1 MSIPDRIS
9 DWVTSRPR
17 WLRVL
22 RVLVV
27 FFVPTLVCAAPVRV
41 AVLTTTAVRTSNDA
55 GLLVGAAEGLTD
67 AEALVAVDAI
77 SMFDPDS
84 AEDAIEVAVSAAE
97 KAFDE
102 LALLRAVELGERA
115 VGLSVMLGNPEALP
129 RAFTVLLQA
138 RLAVG
143 DKPGALR
150 TAQLWHRVQSPPAFD
165 AQRAPPT
172 LREMM
177 QTAAKPAPMTGALR
191 IEAAVPGLV
200 RLDGRPVGISP
211 VFVDNLATGVHLISV
226 EAFGHQRWL
235 RTIDVPAAVGVSVV
249 ARPRSAARRRLL
261 EDLHGLLPDE
271 LARDVAGRGLQDVRA
286 LFAADQAVLIEARD
300 GRAIGSLFDLQAAR
314 RVRSARVELDGD
326 PIAAGRAL
334 IAQLYSG
341 LDPRAPGLAA
351 PAEPPPVDD
360 SSPYYTR
367 WWFWPAVAGATI
379 AAVALP
385 LALSSDEGGGLDRVD
400 GAGALIIRF

>member
-1 MSIPDRIS
+1 M
-9 DWVTSRPR
+9 
-17 WLRVL
+17 L
-22 RVLVV
+22 
-27 FFVPTLVCAAPVRV
+27 TLVWSASGWAAPVRV

-55 GLLVGAAEGLTD
+55 GLLFGAAEALTAAD
-67 AEALVAVDAI
+67 ALVAVDAI
-77 SMFDPDS
+77 SMFDSES
-84 AEDAIEVAVSAAE
+84 AEDAIAVAVSGAE

-102 LALLRAVELGERA
+102 LALLEAVELGERA
-115 VGLSVMLGNPEALP
+115 VGLSVMLETTDALP
-129 RAFTVLLQA
+129 RAFMVLLQA

-143 DKPGALR
+143 DTSGALR
-150 TAQLWHRVQSPPAFD
+150 TAQLWHRVQAPPDFEAK
-165 AQRAPPT
+165 RAPPT
-172 LREMM
+172 LRELMV
-177 QTAAKPAPMTGALR
+177 TAAAPVPKTGALR

-200 RLDGRPVGISP
+200 RVDGRAVGISP
-211 VFVDNLATGVHLISV
+211 VFVDNLSIGVHLISL

-235 RTIDVPAAVGVSVV
+235 RMVDVPPAVGVAVV
-249 ARPRSAARRRLL
+249 ARPRPAARRRLL
-261 EDLHGLLPDE
+261 QDLHDLLPNE
-271 LARDVAGRGLQDVRA
+271 LGRDVAGRGLQDVRA

-326 PIAAGRAL
+326 PIGAGRAL
-334 IAQLYSG
+334 IAKLYSG

-351 PAEPPPVDD
+351 PEEPPPVDD
-360 SSPYYTR
+360 SAPYYTR

-385 LALSSDEGGGLDRVD
+385 LALSSDEGGGLERVD